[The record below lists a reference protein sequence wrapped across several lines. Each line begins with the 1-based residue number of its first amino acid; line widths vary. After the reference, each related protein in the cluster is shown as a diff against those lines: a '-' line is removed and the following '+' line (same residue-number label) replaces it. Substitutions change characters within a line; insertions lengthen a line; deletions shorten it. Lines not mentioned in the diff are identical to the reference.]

1 MNSAADKYLFSIIL
15 LLRVDL
21 FIYFNP
27 IWLTEVSW
35 DNCGTIGPELLK
47 GI

>member
-35 DNCGTIGPELLK
+35 DTVAQLGLNC
-47 GI
+47 